1 MQRVI
6 GVMSGKGG
14 VGKTV
19 TSINLG
25 AALHEFGQENTI
37 VDADVSSANLTIH
50 LGLPD
55 SSISL
60 QDVLD
65 GEAHIFK
72 ALRVIPR
79 GMKIIPASISLDK
92 NISDLSKLGDV
103 LRGGL
108 EGLTIVDS
116 PPGFSKEV
124 YHIMKA
130 SDDVL
135 IITNPDVPSVTDA
148 VKIIE
153 IARKMDKNVLG
164 IVINRV
170 KGDSFEIMP
179 HEIESLCEVPV
190 VSKVPED
197 KNIKKSVFERIPVI
211 YHSPY
216 SPAAIEFRQ
225 LAARILGKSYF
236 PPRMLVLRRVF
247 NF

>member
-19 TSINLG
+19 TSVNLG

-37 VDADVSSANLTIH
+37 VDADISSANLTIH

-55 SSISL
+55 AQLSL

-79 GMKIIPASISLDK
+79 GMKIVPASISLEK
-92 NISDLSKLGDV
+92 NVSDLSKLKDV
-103 LRGGL
+103 LRSGL
-108 EGLTIVDS
+108 DGLVIIDP
-116 PPGFSKEV
+116 PPGFSKDV

-130 SDDVL
+130 CDDVMVV
-135 IITNPDVPSVTDA
+135 TNPDVPSVTDA
-148 VKIIE
+148 LKTIE
-153 IARKMDKNVLG
+153 ISKKMDKNVLG
-164 IVINRV
+164 IVVNRV
-170 KGDSFEIMP
+170 KNDSFEVLP
-179 HEIESLCEVPV
+179 NEIETLCETPV
-190 VSKVPED
+190 ISVIPED
-197 KNIKKSVFERIPVI
+197 KNVKKAIFERIPLV

-216 SPAAIEFRQ
+216 SPASIEFRN
-225 LAARILGKSYF
+225 LAARVLGRQYV
-236 PPRMLVLRRVF
+236 PPKLLFLRRVIGF
-247 NF
+247 

>member
-6 GVMSGKGG
+6 GVLSGKGG

-25 AALHEFGQENTI
+25 AALHEFGQDNTI
-37 VDADVSSANLTIH
+37 VDADISSANLTIH

-55 SSISL
+55 STISL

-79 GMKIIPASISLDK
+79 GMKIVPASISLEK
-92 NISDLSKLGDV
+92 NISDLTRLGDV
-103 LRGGL
+103 VRGGL
-108 EGLTIVDS
+108 DGLTILDS

-130 SDDVL
+130 SDDIL
-135 IITNPDVPSVTDA
+135 MITNPDVPSVTDA

-153 IARKMDKNVLG
+153 IAKKMEKNVLG
-164 IVINRV
+164 IVVNRV
-170 KGDSFEIMP
+170 NGDSFEVMP
-179 HEIESLCEVPV
+179 HEIEALCEVPV

-197 KNIKKSVFERIPVI
+197 KNIKRAIFERIPIV

-216 SPAAIEFRQ
+216 SPASIEFRY
-225 LAARILGKSYF
+225 LAARLLGKSYI
-236 PPRMLVLRRVF
+236 PPRMLFLRRVF
-247 NF
+247 NL